1 MAERKPFLLRVD
13 EELWKELCSWAE
25 QELRSANGQIEWI
38 LREAVKQ
45 RKKSGA
51 TNVSTGKSKADYKA
65 A

>member
-13 EELWKELCSWAE
+13 EELWKELCAWAE

-38 LREAVKQ
+38 LREAVAE
-45 RKKSGA
+45 RKKSKKA
-51 TNVSTGKSKADYKA
+51 TQKTKA